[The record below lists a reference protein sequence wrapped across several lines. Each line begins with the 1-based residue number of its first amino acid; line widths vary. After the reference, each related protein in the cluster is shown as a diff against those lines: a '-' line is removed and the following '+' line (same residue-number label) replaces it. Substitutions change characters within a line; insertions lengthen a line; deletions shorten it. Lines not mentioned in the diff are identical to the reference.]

1 MPGSWFLDSRPR
13 RSRRGTLT
21 LVFVGV
27 LATGAATGAF
37 GGELAAFGSAAPG
50 GAAHGVGRGG
60 PEGPPQY
67 PADGKGA
74 AAGSG
79 EARERGDRADADVVV
94 SRSGDRWSAAYSARE
109 YEGLR
114 QALDGSYVGVGIS
127 VRQARAEGASPG
139 GGTATGADRE
149 SATDRKAGTGGR
161 TARRTVVEVDRVQPA
176 SPADRAGIR
185 AGDRLRSVAG
195 HQVTGEPVTAVVALL
210 RGSDPDSPDA
220 PADPGSRVRL
230 HLTREGTDL
239 RRTLRRERL
248 TTESVRVD
256 RIGDGVTRVKIASFT
271 RGSGDQVRRAV
282 RERVPE
288 EGPVLLDL
296 RGNSGG
302 LVEEAVTA
310 AGAFLDGGLVATYD
324 DNGTEHALY
333 ADSDTD
339 DAGEAG
345 EAGPGDVERR
355 PLVVLVDGGT
365 MSAAE
370 MLTGALQDR
379 GRAVVVGSRTF
390 GKGSVQM
397 PRPQS
402 DGSVAELTVG
412 HYTTPS
418 GRDVEGRGIVPDLS
432 VKSRGES
439 MERARKVLSGLE
451 ARS

>member
-1 MPGSWFLDSRPR
+1 MPGSWFLDTRPR
-13 RSRRGTLT
+13 RPRRGTLT

-37 GGELAAFGSAAPG
+37 GGELAAFGSAGPG
-50 GAAHGVGRGG
+50 SAAHGTGRGALGG
-60 PEGPPQY
+60 PQGT
-67 PADGKGA
+67 ADGKGTP
-74 AAGSG
+74 AGPR
-79 EARERGDRADADVVV
+79 EARERAGGVDADAVV

-127 VRQARAEGASPG
+127 VRQTRAD
-139 GGTATGADRE
+139 GTDPDGDTAAAAGSDRE
-149 SATDRKAGTGGR
+149 SATDRGGSSGHR
-161 TARRTVVEVDRVQPA
+161 PARSTAVVVDRVQPG

-195 HQVTGEPVTAVVALL
+195 HRVTGEPVTAVVALL
-210 RGSDPDSPDA
+210 RGSDPEA
-220 PADPGSRVRL
+220 PAEAAEPGSQVRL
-230 HLTREGTDL
+230 HLTRGSTDL
-239 RRTLRRERL
+239 TRTLRRERL

-256 RIGDGVTRVKIASFT
+256 RVGGGVTRVKISSFT
-271 RGSGDQVRRAV
+271 KGSGEQVREAV
-282 RERVPE
+282 AERVPE
-288 EGPVLLDL
+288 HGPVLLDL

-302 LVEEAVTA
+302 LVDEAVTT

-324 DNGTEHALY
+324 DNGTRRALY
-333 ADSDTD
+333 AEDRSR
-339 DAGEAG
+339 A
-345 EAGPGDVERR
+345 VERR

-418 GRDVEGRGIVPDLS
+418 GRDVEGHGIAPDLP
-432 VKSRGES
+432 VPSRSEAVD
-439 MERARKVLSGLE
+439 RARTVLSGLE

>member
-1 MPGSWFLDSRPR
+1 MPGSWFLDTRPR
-13 RSRRGTLT
+13 RPRRGTLT
-21 LVFVGV
+21 LVFAGV

-37 GGELAAFGSAAPG
+37 GGELAALGSASPDS
-50 GAAHGVGRGG
+50 AAHGTGRNALD
-60 PEGPPQY
+60 GPPHGT
-67 PADGKGA
+67 ADAKGA

-79 EARERGDRADADVVV
+79 QARERAGGADADAVV

-127 VRQARAEGASPG
+127 VRQSRAG
-139 GGTATGADRE
+139 GADRGDRTTDHE
-149 SATDRKAGTGGR
+149 SATDRGHAAGRR
-161 TARRTVVEVDRVQPA
+161 TAVEVDRVQPG
-176 SPADRAGIR
+176 SPADRAGVR
-185 AGDRLRSVAG
+185 AGDRLRSVDG
-195 HQVTGEPVTAVVALL
+195 HPVTGEPVTAVVALL
-210 RGSDPDSPDA
+210 RGSDPQSPTGA
-220 PADPGSRVRL
+220 AEPGTRVRL
-230 HLTREGTDL
+230 HLTRGHTDL
-239 RRTLRRERL
+239 HRTLRRERL

-256 RIGDGVTRVKIASFT
+256 RTGDGVTRIRVGAFT
-271 RGSGDQVRRAV
+271 RGSGEQVRKAV
-282 RERVPE
+282 RERVPAD
-288 EGPVLLDL
+288 GPVLLDL

-302 LVEEAVTA
+302 LVDEAVTA

-324 DNGTEHALY
+324 DDGTERALY
-333 ADSDTD
+333 AED
-339 DAGEAG
+339 DHGAEG
-345 EAGPGDVERR
+345 GPGDVERR

-418 GRDVEGRGIVPDLS
+418 GSDVEGRGITPDLA
-432 VKSRGES
+432 VRSRGES
-439 MERARKVLSGLE
+439 LDRARTVLSGLE

>member
-1 MPGSWFLDSRPR
+1 MPGSWFLDTRPR
-13 RSRRGTLT
+13 RPRRGTLT
-21 LVFVGV
+21 LVFAGV

-37 GGELAAFGSAAPG
+37 GGELAAFGSVAPDS
-50 GAAHGVGRGG
+50 AAHGAGRGALG
-60 PEGPPQY
+60 GPPHGS
-67 PADGKGA
+67 ADAKGA
-74 AAGSG
+74 PAGSR
-79 EARERGDRADADVVV
+79 EARERAGDADAVV

-127 VRQARAEGASPG
+127 VRQARTGGAAQG
-139 GGTATGADRE
+139 DATATDHE
-149 SATDRKAGTGGR
+149 TATDRHDTTGR
-161 TARRTVVEVDRVQPA
+161 RAARRTAVEVHRVQPG

-185 AGDRLRSVAG
+185 AGDRLRSVSG
-195 HQVTGEPVTAVVALL
+195 RQVTGRPVTDVVALL
-210 RGSDPDSPDA
+210 RGSDPESPTGA
-220 PADPGSRVRL
+220 AKPGTEVRL
-230 HLTREGTDL
+230 HLTRGGTDL
-239 RRTLRRERL
+239 HRTLRRERL

-256 RIGDGVTRVKIASFT
+256 RIGDGVTRIRIGSFT
-271 RGSGDQVRRAV
+271 RGSGEQVRKAV
-282 RERVPE
+282 RERVPTD
-288 EGPVLLDL
+288 GPVLLDL

-302 LVEEAVTA
+302 LVDEAVTA

-324 DNGTEHALY
+324 DDGTEHALY
-333 ADSDTD
+333 AEDDHGAEGGSD
-339 DAGEAG
+339 
-345 EAGPGDVERR
+345 DVERR
-355 PLVVLVDGGT
+355 PLVVVVDGGT

-418 GRDVEGRGIVPDLS
+418 GGDVEGRGIAPDLP
-432 VKSRGES
+432 VRSRGES
-439 MERARKVLSGLE
+439 MDRARTVLSGLE

>member
-1 MPGSWFLDSRPR
+1 MPGSWFLDTRPR
-13 RSRRGTLT
+13 RPRRGTLT
-21 LVFVGV
+21 LVFAGV

-37 GGELAAFGSAAPG
+37 GGELAAFGSGSPQSAAHGAGRAAPG
-50 GAAHGVGRGG
+50 G
-60 PEGPPQY
+60 PPQGS
-67 PADGKGA
+67 ADAKGA
-74 AAGSG
+74 PSGSHK
-79 EARERGDRADADVVV
+79 ARERAGDADADAVV

-127 VRQARAEGASPG
+127 VRQARGAGAGSDDG
-139 GGTATGADRE
+139 TVTATDHE
-149 SATDRKAGTGGR
+149 SATDRR
-161 TARRTVVEVDRVQPA
+161 TAVGRSPRRTAVEVDRVQPG
-176 SPADRAGIR
+176 SPADRAGVR
-185 AGDRLRSVAG
+185 AGDRLRSVDG
-195 HQVTGEPVTAVVALL
+195 HRVTGKPVTAVVALL
-210 RGSDPDSPDA
+210 RGSDPASPTGA
-220 PADPGSRVRL
+220 AEPGSRVRL
-230 HLTREGTDL
+230 HLTRGGTDL
-239 RRTLRRERL
+239 HRTLRRERL

-256 RIGDGVTRVKIASFT
+256 RIGDGVTRVKIGSFT
-271 RGSGDQVRRAV
+271 RGSGEQVRRAV
-282 RERVPE
+282 RERVPAD
-288 EGPVLLDL
+288 GPVLLDL

-302 LVEEAVTA
+302 LVDEAVTA

-324 DNGTEHALY
+324 QDGTERALYTEDDNGAEGG
-333 ADSDTD
+333 AD
-339 DAGEAG
+339 
-345 EAGPGDVERR
+345 DVERR

-418 GRDVEGRGIVPDLS
+418 GRDVEGHGIAPDLPMR
-432 VKSRGES
+432 SRGES
-439 MERARKVLSGLE
+439 TDRARTVLSGLE

>member
-1 MPGSWFLDSRPR
+1 MPGSWFLETRPR
-13 RSRRGTLT
+13 RPRRGALT
-21 LVFVGV
+21 MVFAGV

-37 GGELAAFGSAAPG
+37 GGELAAFGTAAPG
-50 GAAHGVGRGG
+50 SAAHGAGRSALGG
-60 PEGPPQY
+60 P
-67 PADGKGA
+67 ADAKGES
-74 AAGSG
+74 AGSRG
-79 EARERGDRADADVVV
+79 ARGRTGGDAADAVV

-127 VRQARAEGASPG
+127 VRQTRADAPRTDGSGSGA
-139 GGTATGADRE
+139 ADAE
-149 SATDRKAGTGGR
+149 SATDRAGGQRAGR
-161 TARRTVVEVDRVQPA
+161 GTAVRVERVQPG

-195 HQVTGEPVTAVVALL
+195 RHVTGKPVTAVVALL
-210 RGSDPDSPDA
+210 RGSDPDSPADA
-220 PADPGSRVRL
+220 ADPGTRVRL
-230 HLTREGTDL
+230 HLTRGGRDL
-239 RRTLRRERL
+239 HRTLRRERL

-256 RIGDGVTRVKIASFT
+256 QVGDGVTRVAIRSFT
-271 RGSGDQVRRAV
+271 RGSGEQVRKAV

-288 EGPVLLDL
+288 TGPVLLDL

-302 LVEEAVTA
+302 LVDEAVTA

-324 DNGTEHALY
+324 DDGTEHALY
-333 ADSDTD
+333 AED
-339 DAGEAG
+339 DADQ
-345 EAGPGDVERR
+345 PGDVERR

-418 GRDVEGRGIVPDLS
+418 GRDVEGHGIAPDLS
-432 VKSRGES
+432 VRSRGES
-439 MERARKVLSGLE
+439 MERARTVLSGLG